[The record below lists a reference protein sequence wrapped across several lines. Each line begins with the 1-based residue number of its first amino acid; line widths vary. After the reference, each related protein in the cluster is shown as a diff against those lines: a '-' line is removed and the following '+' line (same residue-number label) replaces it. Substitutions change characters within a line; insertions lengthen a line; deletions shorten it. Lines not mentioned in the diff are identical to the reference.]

1 MHLTDTIS
9 NLRVSCN
16 LFFENKIAKS
26 KFLLGVGKST
36 VAYLLSL
43 ALARCQSSKVGVV
56 DLDICGPSIPKLFN
70 VENQP
75 IVQSPYG
82 WKPLV

>member
-1 MHLTDTIS
+1 MI
-9 NLRVSCN
+9 
-16 LFFENKIAKS
+16 LFFVRESISQHEVK
-26 KFLLGVGKST
+26 LLSILISTGVGKST

-43 ALARCQSSKVGVV
+43 ALAKCQSSKVGVV
-56 DLDICGPSIPKLFN
+56 DLDICGPSIPKLLG

-75 IVQSPYG
+75 IIQTPYG